1 MEIKAVKKSEMGI
14 SFVIAA
20 MIPGV
25 VLWAVLR
32 SAAAEGLRVEKRLE

>member
-25 VLWAVLR
+25 VLWSLPR
-32 SAAAEGLRVEKRLE
+32 SAAAEGLRVVKRIE